1 MKKKKLRRWILG
13 TISGMLLILLLI
25 QATFLLFGDE
35 ILKKSI
41 LLGFQRYSQQ
51 AFAPDR
57 QPELDFD
64 NLSLNIFTGNFT
76 VEGLRFSGFLPSQD
90 ATGDYMKLEVPEA
103 QVLGLELLEM
113 FGGQRVSIR
122 SINFFNPDIQ
132 LFQAD
137 KADSLRLAPQA
148 SIRASTRSLH
158 RLVSPYLRSFSFE
171 QLNINDGNLFVTQS
185 GKDAVSTNAFR
196 AGHVYISLNDF
207 LLDSL
212 SLQNTDRIFFTRDFE
227 VRLGNYQL
235 LAPDS
240 SFLIQSD
247 TLGYSS
253 REERIYLKNL
263 RAYPLSGD
271 SLEFNFQLSVPV
283 ISLTEVAWK
292 EIYFD
297 SLFYADQ
304 LIIDKPMVGLSH
316 VPADTNES
324 REQFGLIN
332 LSVARLYPLLQN
344 KVKEM
349 RINDLVINQG
359 RLQLEQTA
367 EDTLELL
374 SVHDINLLLSGIRID
389 SGAQLA
395 DSLNR
400 LFPADSL
407 FVNLRDIQ
415 FFLPDRQHYLTIANA
430 ALSTSRQRDFVCDLL
445 LDSLSFKPGLDSL
458 EQLLLLPPRN
468 PLAFEVFIPLLRM
481 DGLQLEA
488 LNQHQAAVLDSI
500 YIRSPDI
507 RIANFGTLSLGKRAA
522 GLTEAML
529 DTLQTEETV
538 KSILYDW
545 SHARLNLS
553 PFIAPGDSLAFLQW
567 LNATKLQLDSGRLQ
581 VVRADVQQYV
591 FVPVTTVDTF
601 YTYLSQIKIDHL
613 PDDSLIVSNEGR
625 VAVRAEEVDVFVQEG
640 EFVLPGKGG
649 AGGTLRLQDGRVS
662 TLNREVYLRKVSYW
676 TSPGFPPNR
685 DFWLHHMYI
694 PYVALTDV
702 DLQKLYQ
709 EQVAEALNFSAWS
722 PRFTFNYRRSSIE
735 RPEISFDFVDLY
747 PQFSS
752 YFDQIGLGLVSL
764 NNADLAIRKVSQNQ
778 VDTLFY
784 TEKLDVELSR
794 FYIDSLTRM
803 SRSRPFYAQKLD
815 LEMQNYRWNFL
826 SEEPDKQL
834 QGMAGKNL
842 HYNSYEEQLDILG
855 LEVLVNTDSDPLLD
869 KLQLRAQKIM
879 ADDIDPYRLIKSEI
893 LHIGRLIVQQPYFEL
908 AERDGRRTNAGS
920 TNGQWKSLQPDM
932 NQLLSDQLKKIEL
945 RFVHVEQGKLNYL
958 KMSDADTLNALNLD
972 SVDFLARNIRVD
984 GNRERHLHNIL
995 YADNVDYSVVS
1006 GKLLFNQPDKQR
1018 IEIDQARLYS
1028 RDSRMQLKGVS
1039 VKPSSAMKQ
1048 DKDQTHIEA
1057 RLRNLE
1063 FDGLDLKQA
1072 YLYGDLNIQRVLPK
1086 DLKLNVYAG
1095 KTRDAPDS
1103 KSPSMQELL
1112 SPFIRSIEV
1121 NQVYFTRGEL
1131 SFFDKKKGKEIFATQ
1146 RLAATISGFSLN
1158 QELLQRPST
1167 ADGKVFYAD
1176 DILLNIKDYAL
1187 KTADGMYRL
1196 KADEIDI
1203 ATARRTIDIVNFQL
1217 QPLLSPQESLHRFE
1231 YANSRAKLMTD
1242 QVSLYGFNFDKL
1254 VNKSEWHA
1262 HGLDITGLVLEI
1274 FRDKRLPHDESRRPP
1289 LHQKMLFNLDQPID
1303 IGQVNIEDGFISYA
1317 ERASEATQDGVI
1329 TFEDVDVEIQ
1339 NVSNLPQALQDQQ
1352 VLGIQINALVMGEG
1366 QLNAFLRFPVDTSAM
1381 NFSVKGSLG
1390 PMELTHFNRIL
1401 EPSAFVHIKEGSNQ
1415 DLQFRFA
1422 GDAHKTSGSMKFRYD
1437 DLSVLMIDKEKGQ
1450 AGFDEKIGSFLAN
1463 AFVLR
1468 TSNPRSVFLRVGNIE
1483 FERDPSRAM
1492 FHYWLQSILSGVK
1505 SSIGLEKSTEKTKDF
1520 TRIEGR

>member
-1 MKKKKLRRWILG
+1 M
-13 TISGMLLILLLI
+13 
-25 QATFLLFGDE
+25 
-35 ILKKSI
+35 
-41 LLGFQRYSQQ
+41 GFQRYSQQ
-51 AFAPDR
+51 AFEASR
-57 QPELDFD
+57 QPTLDFD
-64 NLSLNIFTGNFT
+64 DLSLNLLNGNLS
-76 VEGLRFSGFLPSQD
+76 VSGLHFAGYLPTQSESV
-90 ATGDYMKLEVPEA
+90 AADYIRLNVPEA
-103 QVLGLELLEM
+103 TIEGLDFLKLYKKSRVQLETIH
-113 FGGQRVSIR
+113 FLH
-122 SINFFNPDIQ
+122 PDIQ
-132 LFQAD
+132 LVKAE
-137 KADSLRLAPQA
+137 KADSLKMNAQE
-148 SIRASTRSLH
+148 SIRASTASLH
-158 RLVSPYLRSFSFE
+158 SLISPYLKAIAFD
-171 QLNINDGNLFVTQS
+171 QLRVDDGNLFITRQGEAS
-185 GKDAVSTNAFR
+185 PSNQLHAE
-196 AGHVYISLNDF
+196 HVYINLNDF

-212 SLQNTDRIFFTRDFE
+212 SLENTERLFFAKSFE
-227 VRLGNYQL
+227 VQLGEYQIITS
-235 LAPDS
+235 DS
-240 SFLIQSD
+240 SYLVQSD

-253 REERIYLKNL
+253 KDEKIYLKNL
-263 RAYPLSGD
+263 RAFPLNSIQATTNVSFTIPQITFTTVD
-271 SLEFNFQLSVPV
+271 
-283 ISLTEVAWK
+283 WK

-297 SLFYADQ
+297 SLFHVES
-304 LIIDKPMVGLSH
+304 LIVERPEFHISTRAQSDSLRKSAGFNFKKFIS
-316 VPADTNES
+316 A
-324 REQFGLIN
+324 Q
-332 LSVARLYPLLQN
+332 LYPLLEKKFRSLTLSNFSLRKGKLLVEQTGDDTLDIL
-344 KVKEM
+344 E
-349 RINDLVINQG
+349 INDMAIKLGGI
-359 RLQLEQTA
+359 RLDTSHHNRDSLQSLLPA
-367 EDTLELL
+367 DTL
-374 SVHDINLLLSGIRID
+374 SID
-389 SGAQLA
+389 LQQVK
-395 DSLNR
+395 
-400 LFPADSL
+400 FY
-407 FVNLRDIQ
+407 
-415 FFLPDRQHYLTIANA
+415 LPDHQHYMTVRGAR
-430 ALSTSRQRDFVCDLL
+430 LSTSRRQQFLCNVI
-445 LDSLSFKPGLDSL
+445 LDSLDVKPGYDSL
-458 EQLLLLPPRN
+458 EQLLLLPPKQK
-468 PLAFEVFIPLLRM
+468 LAYQIHIPQIKF
-481 DGLQLEA
+481 DGIHLEA

-529 DTLQTEETV
+529 ETQQTEETV

-567 LNATKLQLDSGRLQ
+567 LNATKLQLDSGRIQ
-581 VVRADVQQYV
+581 VLRADMQQYV

-613 PDDSLIVSNEGR
+613 PDDSLIISNEGR

-649 AGGTLRLQDGRVS
+649 AGGTLRLQKGRVS
-662 TLNREVYLRKVSYW
+662 TLDRKVYLRKVSYW
-676 TSPGFPPNR
+676 TSPGFPPNT

-694 PYVALTDV
+694 PYVALSDV
-702 DLQKLYQ
+702 NLQKLYQ
-709 EQVAEALNFSAWS
+709 EQIAEALNFSAWS
-722 PRFTFNYRRSSIE
+722 PRFTFNYRKSSIE

-752 YFDQIGLGLVSL
+752 YFDQIDLGLASL
-764 NNADLAIRKVSQNQ
+764 NNADLTIRKISQNR

-803 SRSRPFYAQKLD
+803 SRSRPFYAQKLN

-908 AERDGRRTNAGS
+908 AERDGRRINAGS
-920 TNGQWKSLQPDM
+920 TKGKWESLQPDM
-932 NQLLSDQLKKIEL
+932 NQLLSDHLNKIEL
-945 RFVHVEQGKLNYL
+945 RFVHLEQGKLNYL
-958 KMSDADTLNALNLD
+958 KMSDADTLNALKLD

-995 YADNVDYSVVS
+995 YADDVDYSVVS

-1028 RDSRMQLKGVS
+1028 RDSRMHLKGVS

-1095 KTRDAPDS
+1095 KNRDAPDS

-1121 NQVYFTRGEL
+1121 NQVYFTRGEF

-1167 ADGKVFYAD
+1167 AGGKVFYAD

-1187 KTADGMYRL
+1187 KTADGLYRL

-1217 QPLLSPQESLHRFE
+1217 QPLLSRQESLHRFE
-1231 YANSRAKLMTD
+1231 HANSRAKLMTD

-1254 VNKSEWHA
+1254 INKSEWHA
-1262 HGLDITGLVLEI
+1262 HGLDINGPVLEI

-1303 IGQVNIEDGFISYA
+1303 IEQVNIEDGFISYA
-1317 ERASEATQDGVI
+1317 ERAPDATQDGVI
-1329 TFEDVDVEIQ
+1329 TFEDVDVEIR

-1352 VLGIQINALVMGEG
+1352 MLEIQMNALVMGEG
-1366 QLNAFLRFPVDTSAM
+1366 QLNAFLRFPVDTSAL

-1422 GDAHKTSGSMKFRYD
+1422 GNAHKTSGSMEFRYD

-1450 AGFDEKIGSFLAN
+1450 AGFEEKIGSFLAN
-1463 AFVLR
+1463 AFVLKAH
-1468 TSNPRSVFLRVGNIE
+1468 NPKSVFLRIGNIAS
-1483 FERDPSRAM
+1483 ERDPSRAM
-1492 FHYWLQSILSGVK
+1492 FHYWWQSILSGVK

-1520 TRIEGR
+1520 SRTDGS